1 MKGNHV
7 SGEPIIAPTTIGKT
21 DLKALTIV
29 RGRFERSKVHDY
41 LKQIFDPDEI
51 AAMGKEGVDGRM
63 MFGINPHY
71 HALATGAGLKDAD
84 GAELLPAMP
93 PSKAILALIMP
104 RLNETIDLAGEAD
117 PSNQMKY
124 TPGALD
130 GKLLHKYDE
139 IVLGYAAFACSAHC
153 RYCYRLDLFNRATG
167 KGWVRPEELRDY
179 VISYNR
185 KLIENGGIDPE
196 TGQRRFSIREVLLSG
211 GDPMVMSNAKL
222 YCYLEASGQAK
233 VKMVRIG
240 TKEIAF
246 RPERFDAE
254 FLNMLRLFHDR
265 YPNVHINVVSHFSH
279 PDEFLERDMDGR
291 YIEDD
296 HRHRWLKPVERAVQG
311 LLSLG
316 FVSIENQT
324 PMIDRVNDNV
334 EALHILHQELRQ
346 AGIKSKYVF
355 QCREIQGHR
364 AFSVPLERAW
374 QVHNEAMK
382 GLSDAAR
389 SRFVMSAEHGKTE
402 IVGMTEG
409 PDENYPSPKT
419 NTSWSPM
426 KRGLIFFKC
435 HRSPSRD
442 DLQGGLIIA
451 VRNPEALWLSGYED
465 RLIYDCRPDGVNHLG
480 ILSDQWLAS
489 AMTNAAGN
497 VDQSPGEVAVDEVSN
512 PSSDLAA

>member
-1 MKGNHV
+1 M
-7 SGEPIIAPTTIGKT
+7 SGEPIIAPAAIEKT

-71 HALATGAGLKDAD
+71 HALATGSGLKDAD
-84 GAELLPAMP
+84 GTELLPEMP
-93 PSKAILALIMP
+93 PSKPILALIMP
-104 RLNETIDLAGEAD
+104 RLNETLDLAGEAD

-179 VISYNR
+179 VLSFNR
-185 KLIENGGIDPE
+185 QLAENGGIDPK
-196 TGQRRFSIREVLLSG
+196 TGSRRFSIREVLLSG

-222 YCYLEASGQAK
+222 YCYLEASGQAG

-246 RPERFDAE
+246 RPQRFDDQLINT
-254 FLNMLRLFHDR
+254 FRLFHER
-265 YPNVHINVVSHFSH
+265 YPDVHINVVSHFSH
-279 PDEFLERDMDGR
+279 PDEFLERDREGR
-291 YIEDD
+291 YIEGA
-296 HRHRWLKPVERAVQG
+296 HRYRWLKPVESAVRK

-324 PMIDRVNDNV
+324 PMIDRVNDDAG
-334 EALHILHQELRQ
+334 ALHLLHQELRQ
-346 AGIKSKYVF
+346 AGIRSKYIF

-374 QVHNEAMK
+374 QIHNEAMK

-389 SRFVMSAEHGKTE
+389 SRFVLSAEHGKTE
-402 IVGMTEG
+402 IVGLTED
-409 PDENYPSPKT
+409 PHEESASLKT
-419 NTSWSPM
+419 NTSWSPV

-435 HRSPSRD
+435 HRSPSSSN
-442 DLQGGLIIA
+442 LQGGLIIA

-465 RLIYDCRPDGVNHLG
+465 RLVYDCRPDGVNRLG

-489 AMTNAAGN
+489 AMARVEKRPAPLCEETPMDETA
-497 VDQSPGEVAVDEVSN
+497 VPG
-512 PSSDLAA
+512 PDLAA

>member
-1 MKGNHV
+1 MPV
-7 SGEPIIAPTTIGKT
+7 EPIIAPKAIGKT
-21 DLKALTIV
+21 DLRALTIV
-29 RGRFERSKVHDY
+29 RGRFERSKVRDY
-41 LKQIFDPDEI
+41 LEQIFAPDEI
-51 AAMGKEGVDGRM
+51 EAMGAEGVDGRM

-71 HALATGAGLKDAD
+71 HALATGAGLRD
-84 GAELLPAMP
+84 GDGTELLPEMP

-130 GKLLHKYDE
+130 GKMLHKYDE

-153 RYCYRLDLFNRATG
+153 RYCYRLDLFNRSTG
-167 KGWVRPEELRDY
+167 KGWIRPEELRDY
-179 VISYNR
+179 IRTYNR
-185 KLIENGGIDPE
+185 RLAEAGGVDPE
-196 TGQRRFSIREVLLSG
+196 TGGRRFPIREVLLSG

-222 YCYLEASGQAK
+222 YCYLEASGQAG

-254 FLNMLRLFHDR
+254 FLNTLRLFHER
-265 YPNVHINVVSHFSH
+265 YPDVHINIVSHFSH
-279 PDEFLERDMDGR
+279 PDEFLERDRQGR
-291 YIEDD
+291 YIELA
-296 HRHRWLKPVERAVQG
+296 HRYKWLMPVERAVRG

-346 AGIKSKYVF
+346 AGIKSKYIF

-374 QVHNEAMK
+374 QIHNEAMK

-402 IVGMTEG
+402 IIGLTED
-409 PDENYPSPKT
+409 PDDQNHTPKS
-419 NTSWSPM
+419 NTHWSPM

-442 DLQGGLIIA
+442 NLQGGLIIA

-465 RLIYDCRPDGVNHLG
+465 RLLYDCRPGGANKLG
-480 ILSDQWLAS
+480 SLSDQWLAT
-489 AMTNAAGN
+489 AMAEAAKE
-497 VDQSPGEVAVDEVSN
+497 VDVPKDEALIGPPLASN
-512 PSSDLAA
+512 PDLAA

>member
-1 MKGNHV
+1 M
-7 SGEPIIAPTTIGKT
+7 SGEPIIAPATIGKT
-21 DLKALTIV
+21 DLKKLSIV
-29 RGRFERSKVHDY
+29 RGRFERSKVRDY
-41 LKQIFDPDEI
+41 LEQIFEPDEI
-51 AAMGKEGVDGRM
+51 AAMTREGVDGRM

-71 HALATGAGLKDAD
+71 HALATGAGLRDAD
-84 GAELLPAMP
+84 GAELLPPMP

-104 RLNETIDLAGEAD
+104 RLNETVDLAGEAD

-124 TPGALD
+124 TPSALD

-167 KGWVRPEELRDY
+167 KGWIRPEELRDY
-179 VISYNR
+179 VKSYNR
-185 KLIENGGIDPE
+185 DLAENDGLDPA
-196 TGQRRFSIREVLLSG
+196 TGCRRHSIREVLLSG

-222 YCYLEASGQAK
+222 YCYLEASGQAG

-246 RPERFDAE
+246 RPQRFDHE
-254 FLNMLRLFHDR
+254 LLNTLRLFHER
-265 YPNVHINVVSHFSH
+265 YPDVHVNVVSHFSH
-279 PDEFLERDMDGR
+279 PDEFLERDMEGR
-291 YIEDD
+291 YVEGF
-296 HRHRWLKPVERAVQG
+296 HGYKWLRPVEQAVKG

-324 PMIDRVNDNV
+324 PMIDRVNDD
-334 EALHILHQELRQ
+334 AGSLHLLHQELRQ
-346 AGIKSKYVF
+346 AGIKSKYIF

-364 AFSVPLERAW
+364 AFSVPLEHAW
-374 QVHNEAMK
+374 QIHNEAMK

-402 IVGMTEG
+402 IVGLTEDQQVESG
-409 PDENYPSPKT
+409 AVKT
-419 NTSWSPM
+419 NTIWSPL

-442 DLQGGLIIA
+442 DFQGGMIIA
-451 VRNPEALWLSGYED
+451 VRNPDALWLSGYED
-465 RLIYDCRPDGVNHLG
+465 RLLYDCRKDGINRLG

-489 AMTNAAGN
+489 VMTEASRKDSD
-497 VDQSPGEVAVDEVSN
+497 VLTETPLDQASLPG
-512 PSSDLAA
+512 SDLAA

>member
-1 MKGNHV
+1 M
-7 SGEPIIAPTTIGKT
+7 SGEPIIAPTSIGKT
-21 DLKALTIV
+21 NLKALTIV
-29 RGRFERSKVHDY
+29 RGRFERSKVRDY
-41 LKQIFDPDEI
+41 LEQIFEPDEI
-51 AAMGKEGVDGRM
+51 AAMGREGVDGRM

-71 HALATGAGLKDAD
+71 HALATGDGLKDAD
-84 GAELLPAMP
+84 GVELLPPMP

-104 RLNETIDLAGEAD
+104 RLNETVDLAGEAD

-179 VISYNR
+179 VVTFNR
-185 KLIENGGIDPE
+185 TLAENGGVDPE
-196 TGQRRFSIREVLLSG
+196 TGRRRFSIREVLLSG

-222 YCYLEASGQAK
+222 YCYLEASGQAG

-246 RPERFDAE
+246 RPERFDHE
-254 FLNMLRLFHDR
+254 FLNTLRVFHER
-265 YPNVHINVVSHFSH
+265 YPDVHINVVSHFSH
-279 PDEFLERDMDGR
+279 PDEFLERDEKGHYR
-291 YIEDD
+291 EGD
-296 HRHRWLKPVERAVQG
+296 HRFKWLKPVEHAVRG

-324 PMIDRVNDNV
+324 PMIDRVNDDAQ
-334 EALHILHQELRQ
+334 ALHLLHQELRQ

-374 QVHNEAMK
+374 QIHNEAMK

-402 IVGMTEG
+402 IVGMTDDPG
-409 PDENYPSPKT
+409 DIGSSPKT
-419 NTSWSPM
+419 NTSWSPVR
-426 KRGLIFFKC
+426 RGLIFFKC

-465 RLIYDCRPDGVNHLG
+465 RLVYDCRPDGVNRLG

-489 AMTNAAGN
+489 AMT
-497 VDQSPGEVAVDEVSN
+497 EVAKDACLALEETSN
-512 PSSDLAA
+512 DKIEASSSDLAA

>member
-1 MKGNHV
+1 ML
-7 SGEPIIAPTTIGKT
+7 EDRIIAPETVGKT
-21 DLKALTIV
+21 DLKGLTIV
-29 RGRFERSKVHDY
+29 RGRFERSKVRDY
-41 LKQIFDPDEI
+41 LKQIFSSEEI
-51 AAMGKEGVDGRM
+51 AAMGAEGVDGRM

-71 HALATGAGLKDAD
+71 HALATGAGLRAAD
-84 GAELLPAMP
+84 GTELLPPMP

-117 PSNQMKY
+117 PSNQMRY
-124 TPGALD
+124 TPSALD

-153 RYCYRLDLFNRATG
+153 RYCYRLDLFNRSTG
-167 KGWVRPEELRDY
+167 KGWIRPEELRDY
-179 VISYNR
+179 IRTYNQQFAGADGR
-185 KLIENGGIDPE
+185 QSESG
-196 TGQRRFSIREVLLSG
+196 RRFPIREVLLSG

-222 YCYLEASGQAK
+222 YCYLEAAGQAG

-246 RPERFDAE
+246 RPERFDAM
-254 FLNMLRLFHDR
+254 FLKTLRLFHQR
-265 YPNVHINVVSHFSH
+265 YPDVHINVVSHFTH
-279 PDEFLERDMDGR
+279 PDEFLLRDMEGA
-291 YIEDD
+291 YVEGE
-296 HRHRWLKPVERAVQG
+296 HRNKWLGPVEQAVRG

-324 PMIDRVNDNV
+324 PMIDRVNDDV
-334 EALHILHQELRQ
+334 GALHLLHQELRQ
-346 AGIKSKYVF
+346 AGIKSKYIF

-374 QVHNEAMK
+374 QIHNEAMK
-382 GLSDAAR
+382 GLSDTAR

-402 IVGMTEG
+402 VIGMTDDFR
-409 PDENYPSPKT
+409 DEHDIPKT
-419 NTSWSPM
+419 NTSWSPL

-435 HRSPSRD
+435 HRSPSKE

-465 RLIYDCRPDGVNHLG
+465 RLIYDCRSGGVNRLG
-480 ILSDQWLAS
+480 ILSDQWLAN
-489 AMTNAAGN
+489 AMVEATQTESETRKNPP
-497 VDQSPGEVAVDEVSN
+497 VDPDEPASP
-512 PSSDLAA
+512 DLAA

>member
-1 MKGNHV
+1 M
-7 SGEPIIAPTTIGKT
+7 SDEPIIAPATVGKT

-29 RGRFERSKVHDY
+29 RGRFERSKVRDY
-41 LKQIFDPDEI
+41 LEQIFEPDEI
-51 AAMGKEGVDGRM
+51 AAMGEEGVDERM

-71 HALATGAGLKDAD
+71 HALATGSGLKNAD
-84 GAELLPAMP
+84 GAELLPPMP

-124 TPGALD
+124 TPGTLD

-179 VISYNR
+179 ITSYNR
-185 KLIENGGIDPE
+185 DLVDNGGIDPN
-196 TGQRRFSIREVLLSG
+196 TGQRRYSIREVLLSG

-222 YCYLEASGQAK
+222 YCYLEAAGQAG

-246 RPERFDAE
+246 RPQRFDE
-254 FLNMLRLFHDR
+254 ELLKTLRLFHEK
-265 YPNVHINVVSHFSH
+265 YPDVHINVVSHFSH
-279 PDEFLERDMDGR
+279 PDEFLERDMEGR
-291 YIEDD
+291 YIEGI
-296 HRHRWLKPVERAVQG
+296 HRNKWLKPVEQAVRG

-324 PMIDRVNDNV
+324 PMIDRVNDDV
-334 EALHILHQELRQ
+334 GSLHLLHQELRQ

-374 QVHNEAMK
+374 QIHNEAMK

-402 IVGMTEG
+402 IVGMTEDG
-409 PDENYPSPKT
+409 QDENDTPRT
-419 NTSWSPM
+419 NTAWSPLR
-426 KRGLIFFKC
+426 RGLIFFKC

-442 DLQGGLIIA
+442 NLQGGMIVAI
-451 VRNPEALWLSGYED
+451 RNPDALWLSGYED
-465 RLIYDCRPDGVNHLG
+465 RLVYDCRQDGVDHMG
-480 ILSDQWLAS
+480 VVSDQWLAS
-489 AMTNAAGN
+489 AMAEATKETSSVIDDASIDPIAAS
-497 VDQSPGEVAVDEVSN
+497 DSN
-512 PSSDLAA
+512 LAA